1 MSKRC
6 NKCLNLFTLDCFYK
20 DRNKSDGLHTI
31 CKDCAK
37 KNVKIYRINNPDKL
51 REYETN
57 RREQKK
63 INLKTSRENIKL
75 KDPKLYDLR
84 RKHRYIN
91 FCIRTGKDCEYI
103 GIPIVQ
109 YYRWLELNFDKHM
122 NWDNYGSYWEID
134 HTIPYY
140 VLDESEGFH
149 WSNTF
154 PMAKL
159 KNLTKS
165 NKIDV
170 NLCKE
175 RQDQVNFFKYLEE
188 IK

>member
-1 MSKRC
+1 
-6 NKCLNLFTLDCFYK
+6 
-20 DRNKSDGLHTI
+20 
-31 CKDCAK
+31 
-37 KNVKIYRINNPDKL
+37 
-51 REYETN
+51 
-57 RREQKK
+57 
-63 INLKTSRENIKL
+63 
-75 KDPKLYDLR
+75 
-84 RKHRYIN
+84 
-91 FCIRTGKDCEYI
+91 
-103 GIPIVQ
+103 
-109 YYRWLELNFDKHM
+109 M

-140 VLDESEGFH
+140 MLDESEGFH